1 MYTCATPSNGL
12 VAVIGLFEGWLQFLL
27 PLIEVLLHTIFC
39 LNDYII
45 NTDPL
50 IGGEIDKNS
59 LYRQCTTRIFKETKI
74 KEFKI

>member
-1 MYTCATPSNGL
+1 MYTCATHSNGL

-27 PLIEVLLHTIFC
+27 PLIEVLLHTIFF

-45 NTDPL
+45 HTDPL

-59 LYRQCTTRIFKETKI
+59 LYRQFIRIILKETKI